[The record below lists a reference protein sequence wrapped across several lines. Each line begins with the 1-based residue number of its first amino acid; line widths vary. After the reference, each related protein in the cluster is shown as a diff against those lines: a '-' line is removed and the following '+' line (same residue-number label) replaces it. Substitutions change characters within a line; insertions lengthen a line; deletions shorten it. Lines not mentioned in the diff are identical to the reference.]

1 MPYRRL
7 PKTDQTRLKALQAAV
22 NSASEADFGQ
32 QVIPYHLL
40 TEAQRLLSLLSF
52 FEPICCK
59 CVPGNSLLREFLGG
73 STFHY

>member
-7 PKTDQTRLKALQAAV
+7 PKTDQTRLKALQSAV

-40 TEAQRLLSLLSF
+40 TEAQRLLMN
-52 FEPICCK
+52 FE
-59 CVPGNSLLREFLGG
+59 NQMQQ
-73 STFHY
+73 